1 MDDVRSIT
9 KQAPFCEA
17 DRQRAILLVA
27 FTEFWERFSYYGLM
41 GLLVLYLTAPVR
53 TGGWGWDEASAVKF
67 YGWYAGAVFAGPVF
81 GAWLANSVLGE
92 RRCILIGGL
101 LIMSGHILLAG
112 PVVIPEFAAWAT
124 GVDQEV
130 WRTASGASLGWW
142 TPDAATAATLKT
154 STSPQWA
161 LAVYRAAGMS
171 FLLGLGLIVTGTAL
185 IKPAISSIIAQF
197 YDAGDSARDEG
208 FALFFSAI
216 YLGALAAFIVP
227 GFVGERLGWHYG
239 FLVAAVGM
247 AIGLT
252 VYLLRAQRVLGDVG
266 RNVSILAATEQAALT
281 AVEWQRIAVALVQ
294 GLFTV
299 VYAAAF
305 YQIGGL
311 LNLYVRDDVDRTIW
325 DLEIPT
331 PWFQTFSILA
341 FLAIAPLLT
350 RMWRR
355 LDRVGHNPS
364 ASYKLAM
371 GLAVLGFAYLVI
383 AFGEEVQGAGSAL
396 APAFWILGA
405 YTLFGL
411 GDALVWSNQISF
423 VSKLAPARLTTFM
436 IGGWYLC
443 IGLGSWLTGSVAALA
458 QGQDFSSGSRIIGFS
473 CICCGLL
480 LAAVTPWLRQF
491 MHGAEQPK

>member
-197 YDAGDSARDEG
+197 YDAGDSARTKG
-208 FALFFSAI
+208 SRCSFRRFTSVRSPHSLCPGSLVNGSVGTTAFWSQPLVWRLASPFTCSARSGFSAMWVETSR
-216 YLGALAAFIVP
+216 YWRPLNK
-227 GFVGERLGWHYG
+227 
-239 FLVAAVGM
+239 
-247 AIGLT
+247 
-252 VYLLRAQRVLGDVG
+252 QR
-266 RNVSILAATEQAALT
+266 
-281 AVEWQRIAVALVQ
+281 
-294 GLFTV
+294 
-299 VYAAAF
+299 
-305 YQIGGL
+305 
-311 LNLYVRDDVDRTIW
+311 
-325 DLEIPT
+325 
-331 PWFQTFSILA
+331 
-341 FLAIAPLLT
+341 
-350 RMWRR
+350 
-355 LDRVGHNPS
+355 
-364 ASYKLAM
+364 
-371 GLAVLGFAYLVI
+371 
-383 AFGEEVQGAGSAL
+383 
-396 APAFWILGA
+396 
-405 YTLFGL
+405 
-411 GDALVWSNQISF
+411 
-423 VSKLAPARLTTFM
+423 
-436 IGGWYLC
+436 
-443 IGLGSWLTGSVAALA
+443 
-458 QGQDFSSGSRIIGFS
+458 
-473 CICCGLL
+473 
-480 LAAVTPWLRQF
+480 
-491 MHGAEQPK
+491 